1 MKRVAAWGG
10 LGVSSRVAAR
20 VSAAAVGSDLP
31 MATRHLG
38 LSFCNRIDGRLS
50 LNKALRVKNSRRD
63 TRNRAGR
70 LTVHQPSFLTPA
82 A

>member
-10 LGVSSRVAAR
+10 LGVSSHVATHGS
-20 VSAAAVGSDLP
+20 VSAVGSDLL
-31 MATRHLG
+31 MKTRHLA

-50 LNKALRVKNSRRD
+50 LNKASRAKNSRRD

-70 LTVHQPSFLTPA
+70 LTVHQLL
-82 A
+82 